1 MKPEIKV
8 WFSQYGTWGG
18 RSFTGVLTW
27 GYKEPLDILYMLA
40 GSEPAPKPVIILDDD
55 QDGWSG
61 LQLFPGQIMPGRF
74 ASGYSN
80 PLSGKY
86 YIGRLKL
93 GDSADTLKSAG
104 LPPDVFPG
112 EPSYLHLAEPDTPL
126 TKEQRDLL
134 LEAIRY
140 DRDPRFAVG
149 ADITCLFAREE
160 LEGDKAGQI
169 YYA

>member
-27 GYKEPLDILYMLA
+27 GDKEPLNILYMLA

-61 LQLFPGQIMPGRF
+61 LQLFPGQTMPGRF
-74 ASGYSN
+74 ASGYKD

-86 YIGRLKL
+86 YAGQMDL
-93 GDSADTLKSAG
+93 GDSANGLRPAG
-104 LPPDVFPG
+104 PPSDVFPG
-112 EPSYLHLAEPDTPL
+112 KPSYLHLAEPDTPL
-126 TKEQRDLL
+126 TEEQHELL
-134 LEAIRY
+134 LEAVRF
-140 DRDPRFAVG
+140 DRGPRFAAG
-149 ADITCLFAREE
+149 ADITRLFAREE

-169 YYA
+169 CYA